1 MTVNYNVTGARRKE
15 LVKKV
20 SEALGGWE
28 IKYLG
33 VPSCSYRV
41 GDFEID
47 RHGALIFDERTDTK
61 LVERVLETLAQ
72 AGFECDDE
80 PLRLQP
86 LEAHI
91 RSEAEV
97 EAQEDIAAMTD
108 AEGAPEDK
116 PGETTADEPISLSVS
131 LPRESFTA
139 AALDN
144 LDGLLTSKGNL
155 IRKAF
160 GIEEA
165 SYTLEGDRIT
175 FHWLHGEV
183 TPESSKACQDFIG
196 KLCEMARNQK
206 RVTAKPKAYEN
217 EKYAFRCFL
226 LRLGLIGNE
235 YKTSRKILLQNLSGN
250 SSWKDGHRKEAAHDE
265 VAEQGGD

>member
-1 MTVNYNVTGARRKE
+1 MTVNYNATGTRRKDM
-15 LVKKV
+15 VKKV

-28 IKYLG
+28 VKYLG
-33 VPSCSYRV
+33 APTFSYQV

-47 RHGALIFDERTDTK
+47 RNGALIFDDRTDSK
-61 LVERVLETLAQ
+61 LVESVLEALAQ
-72 AGFECDDE
+72 TGFECE
-80 PLRLQP
+80 
-86 LEAHI
+86 
-91 RSEAEV
+91 

-108 AEGAPEDK
+108 ADGETVEKPEPAEEITETDAT
-116 PGETTADEPISLSVS
+116 PMDSTTADEPISLSVS
-131 LPRESFTA
+131 LPRETFTA
-139 AALDN
+139 TALDN
-144 LDGLLTSKGNL
+144 LDGLLESKGNL
-155 IRKAF
+155 IKKAF

-165 SYTLEGDRIT
+165 SYRLTDDRIT
-175 FHWLHGEV
+175 FDWLHGEV

-206 RVTAKPKAYEN
+206 RVTAKPKSYEN

-250 SSWKDGHRKEAAHDE
+250 SSWRDGHRREAAHDE
-265 VAEQGGD
+265 VSEQGAD

>member
-1 MTVNYNVTGARRKE
+1 MTVNYNATGTRRKDM
-15 LVKKV
+15 VKKV

-28 IKYLG
+28 VKYLG
-33 VPSCSYRV
+33 APTFSYRV

-47 RHGALIFDERTDTK
+47 RNGALIFDDRTDTK
-61 LVERVLETLAQ
+61 LVESVLETLAQ
-72 AGFECDDE
+72 AGFECE
-80 PLRLQP
+80 
-86 LEAHI
+86 
-91 RSEAEV
+91 
-97 EAQEDIAAMTD
+97 EAQEDIAAMID
-108 AEGAPEDK
+108 ADGETVEKPE
-116 PGETTADEPISLSVS
+116 PMNSTTADEPISLSVS

-139 AALDN
+139 TALDN
-144 LDGLLTSKGNL
+144 LDGLLESKGNL
-155 IRKAF
+155 IKKAF

-165 SYTLEGDRIT
+165 AYTLTDERIT
-175 FHWLHGEV
+175 FDWLHGEV

-206 RVTAKPKAYEN
+206 RVTAKPKSYEN

-250 SSWKDGHRKEAAHDE
+250 SSWRDGHRKEAAQDE
-265 VAEQGGD
+265 VSEQGAD

>member
-1 MTVNYNVTGARRKE
+1 MTVNYNATGTRRKE

-28 IKYLG
+28 VKYLG
-33 VPSCSYRV
+33 APTFSYQV

-47 RHGALIFDERTDTK
+47 RNGALIFDDCTDTK
-61 LVERVLETLAQ
+61 LVESVLETLAQ
-72 AGFECDDE
+72 SGFECED
-80 PLRLQP
+80 
-86 LEAHI
+86 
-91 RSEAEV
+91 
-97 EAQEDIAAMTD
+97 AQEDIAAMTNAD
-108 AEGAPEDK
+108 GETDVKPEPPMDN
-116 PGETTADEPISLSVS
+116 TTADEPISLSVS

-139 AALDN
+139 TALDN
-144 LDGLLTSKGNL
+144 LDGLLESKGNL
-155 IRKAF
+155 IKKAF

-165 SYTLEGDRIT
+165 VYTLTDERIT
-175 FHWLHGEV
+175 FNWLHGEV

-206 RVTAKPKAYEN
+206 RVTAKPKSYEN

-235 YKTSRKILLQNLSGN
+235 YKTSRKILLQNLNGN
-250 SSWKDGHRKEAAHDE
+250 SSWRDGKRKEAAHDE
-265 VAEQGGD
+265 VSEQGAD

>member
-1 MTVNYNVTGARRKE
+1 MTVNYNATGTRRKE

-28 IKYLG
+28 VKYLG
-33 VPSCSYRV
+33 APTFSYQV

-47 RHGALIFDERTDTK
+47 RNGALIFDDRTDSK
-61 LVERVLETLAQ
+61 LVEHVLETLAHN
-72 AGFECDDE
+72 GFECE
-80 PLRLQP
+80 
-86 LEAHI
+86 
-91 RSEAEV
+91 
-97 EAQEDIAAMTD
+97 EAQEDIASMTNAD
-108 AEGAPEDK
+108 GEPEEK
-116 PGETTADEPISLSVS
+116 PEPTEDTDGTTADEPISLSVS

-139 AALDN
+139 TALDN
-144 LDGLLTSKGNL
+144 LDGLLESKGNL

-165 SYTLEGDRIT
+165 SYTLTDDRIT
-175 FHWLHGEV
+175 FDWLHGEV

-206 RVTAKPKAYEN
+206 RVTAKPKSYEN

-250 SSWKDGHRKEAAHDE
+250 SSWRDGHRKEAAHDE
-265 VAEQGGD
+265 VSEQGAD

>member
-1 MTVNYNVTGARRKE
+1 MEVRFNVTGARRKE
-15 LVKKV
+15 LVKKI

-28 IKYLG
+28 VKYLG
-33 VPSCSYRV
+33 APTFAYRV

-47 RHGALIFDERTDTK
+47 RNGTLIFADRTDTK
-61 LVERVLETLAQ
+61 MVERVLEGLAQ
-72 AGFECDDE
+72 AGFECE
-80 PLRLQP
+80 
-86 LEAHI
+86 
-91 RSEAEV
+91 
-97 EAQEDIAAMTD
+97 EDIAAMTD
-108 AEGAPEDK
+108 AEGVPEDK
-116 PGETTADEPISLSVS
+116 PEPMGSTTADEPISLSVS
-131 LPRESFTA
+131 LPRDSFTA
-139 AALDN
+139 TALDN

-165 SYTLEGDRIT
+165 SYILTDDRIT
-175 FHWLHGEV
+175 FNWLHGEV

-196 KLCEMARNQK
+196 KLCETAQNQK

-235 YKTSRKILLQNLSGN
+235 YKTSRKILLKNLSGN
-250 SSWKDGHRKEAAHDE
+250 SSWKDGHRKEADGHE
-265 VAEQGGD
+265 VAEQGAD

>member
-1 MTVNYNVTGARRKE
+1 MTVNYNATGARRKE

-28 IKYLG
+28 VKYLG
-33 VPSCSYRV
+33 APTFSYRV

-47 RHGALIFDERTDTK
+47 RNGALIFDDHTDSK
-61 LVERVLETLAQ
+61 LVERVLEGLAQ
-72 AGFECDDE
+72 AGFECED
-80 PLRLQP
+80 
-86 LEAHI
+86 
-91 RSEAEV
+91 
-97 EAQEDIAAMTD
+97 AQEDIAAMTD
-108 AEGAPEDK
+108 ADGEQEEKSEPME
-116 PGETTADEPISLSVS
+116 ETTEKDTAPMNSTTAEEPISLSVS
-131 LPRESFTA
+131 LPRETFTA
-139 AALDN
+139 TALDN
-144 LDGLLTSKGNL
+144 LDGLLESKGNL

-165 SYTLEGDRIT
+165 SYILTEDRIT

-206 RVTAKPKAYEN
+206 RVTAKPKSYEN

-250 SSWKDGHRKEAAHDE
+250 SSWRDGHRKEAAHDE
-265 VAEQGGD
+265 VSEQGAD

>member
-1 MTVNYNVTGARRKE
+1 MTVNYNATGTRRKE

-28 IKYLG
+28 VKYLG
-33 VPSCSYRV
+33 APTFSYRV

-47 RHGALIFDERTDTK
+47 RKGALIFDDRTDSK
-61 LVERVLETLAQ
+61 LVERVFEALAQ
-72 AGFECDDE
+72 AGFECE
-80 PLRLQP
+80 
-86 LEAHI
+86 
-91 RSEAEV
+91 

-108 AEGAPEDK
+108 ADGEQEEKPEPPMDS
-116 PGETTADEPISLSVS
+116 TTADEPISLSVS

-139 AALDN
+139 TALDN
-144 LDGLLTSKGNL
+144 LDGLLESKGNL
-155 IRKAF
+155 IKKAF

-165 SYTLEGDRIT
+165 TSTLTDDRIT
-175 FHWLHGEV
+175 FDWLHGEV

-206 RVTAKPKAYEN
+206 RVTAKPKSYEN

-265 VAEQGGD
+265 ISEQGAN